1 MQPLKGIRI
10 LDASHVLAGPFASY
24 QLNLLGA
31 EVIRIDRIDGQDF
44 IRYHGGTEEMKAA
57 GLGASFV
64 AQNAGKSCIQLD
76 FKDPRGNELFQRLA
90 KTADV
95 VLENFRPGVMERLGL
110 GYDAI
115 RAIKPDII
123 YCSLNGYG
131 ANGPLRNA
139 PAYDHIVQGVSG
151 LMSLTGTEESG
162 PLRYGVPI
170 TDYLA
175 GINGAFAIL
184 SALHHHRATGEG
196 QYLEV
201 TMLAAALPTLGAAI
215 ADYQTTGFLRE
226 RMGNKA
232 FSDSPFAGRFDTA
245 DGQIVVT
252 ANTVAQ
258 AISLVKELSITSL
271 GEELAVIEANG
282 KLSDE
287 QKSNIERSLNEAF
300 LRRSAFDWEEALS
313 AASVPAGKVRG
324 LDEIMSH
331 PQTQA
336 IGTMDRIEVAG
347 LTNPIDVPGLA
358 FTSNHTPWPALPA
371 PETSGQSTRRVLSD
385 LGLDDAELAELARS
399 GVIAGPDLPPA
410 EQP

>member
-1 MQPLKGIRI
+1 
-10 LDASHVLAGPFASY
+10 
-24 QLNLLGA
+24 
-31 EVIRIDRIDGQDF
+31 
-44 IRYHGGTEEMKAA
+44 
-57 GLGASFV
+57 
-64 AQNAGKSCIQLD
+64 
-76 FKDPRGNELFQRLA
+76 
-90 KTADV
+90 
-95 VLENFRPGVMERLGL
+95 
-110 GYDAI
+110 
-115 RAIKPDII
+115 
-123 YCSLNGYG
+123 
-131 ANGPLRNA
+131 
-139 PAYDHIVQGVSG
+139 
-151 LMSLTGTEESG
+151 MSLTGTEESG
-162 PLRYGVPI
+162 PMRYGVPI

-215 ADYQTTGFLRE
+215 ADYQTTGFLRD

-258 AISLVKELSITSL
+258 AISLVKALSITSL
-271 GEELAVIEANG
+271 A
-282 KLSDE
+282 DE
-287 QKSNIERSLNEAF
+287 VGSSRGQWQTFRRAKRNNIERSLNEAF
-300 LRRSAFDWEEALS
+300 LRRSALDWEEALS

-347 LTNPIDVPGLA
+347 LNSPIEVPGLA
-358 FTSNHTPWPALPA
+358 FTSNHTPWPTRPA
-371 PETSGQSTRRVLSD
+371 PETSGQSTRRVLSE

-399 GVIAGPDLPPA
+399 GVIAGPDLPA
-410 EQP
+410 VEQT